1 MAFFHIRGTKNMDM
15 YIYSDEFE
23 VFDYL
28 HNDYFVFSGVI
39 FFSKQNN
46 YQNYL
51 QKLQKHVKM
60 FL

>member
-1 MAFFHIRGTKNMDM
+1 MDM
-15 YIYSDEFE
+15 YIYSDESG

-28 HNDYFVFSGVI
+28 HNDYFVFAGVI

-46 YQNYL
+46 CQNYL